1 VINQLC
7 HGGYLNTKMQNEN
20 KYYEKTSND
29 IKKDVNDLINQINQA
44 VLENESNHAVAL
56 SRLDSVCSL
65 LQITLI
71 HINNLNKQ
79 NKCATEEAAD
89 PAEKEATAAEET
101 TLI

>member
-1 VINQLC
+1 MIQ
-7 HGGYLNTKMQNEN
+7 EN
-20 KYYEKTSND
+20 NYYEKTSRE
-29 IKKDVNDLINQINQA
+29 IKKDVNDLIIQINKA

-79 NKCATEEAAD
+79 KQCVTEEAED
-89 PAEKEATAAEET
+89 PAEKKATAVEET
-101 TLI
+101 TRT

>member
-1 VINQLC
+1 MMKE
-7 HGGYLNTKMQNEN
+7 NT
-20 KYYEKTSND
+20 YYKKTSAE
-29 IKKDVNDLINQINQA
+29 IKKDVNDLINQINST

-79 NKCATEEAAD
+79 NKCATKEN
-89 PAEKEATAAEET
+89 AEDSAKNEATAEEEI

>member
-1 VINQLC
+1 MV
-7 HGGYLNTKMQNEN
+7 MQNEN
-20 KYYEKTSND
+20 NYYEKTSKE
-29 IKKDVNDLINQINQA
+29 IKKDVNDLINQINST

-79 NKCATEEAAD
+79 NKCATEEAEN
-89 PAEKEATAAEET
+89 PAEKEATAVEET